1 VSITAI
7 LLVGL
12 GLLAVYSAAVLIL
25 LLLGRRTHAR
35 ALAGFV
41 PDCAILLS
49 RLLRDPCVPR
59 RRRWVGV
66 LLVAYLSS
74 PIDLIPDF
82 IPVVG
87 YLDDAVIVV
96 LMLRW
101 LTRDCGQRSLKEYWP
116 GPAPS
121 LGIVL
126 SLACVRNREGPIME
140 TR

>member
-1 VSITAI
+1 LFVVFG
-7 LLVGL
+7 LLV
-12 GLLAVYSAAVLIL
+12 VYCAAVIIL

-41 PDCAILLS
+41 PDCAILFS
-49 RLLRDPCVPR
+49 RLLRDPCVPQ
-59 RRRWVGV
+59 RRRWAGA
-66 LLVAYLSS
+66 LLLGYLMS

-101 LTRDCGQRSLKEYWP
+101 LTRDCGEAKLEELWP
-116 GPAPS
+116 GPSPS
-121 LGIVL
+121 LGVVL
-126 SLACVRNREGPIME
+126 SLAGARNSDAVPPREH
-140 TR
+140 